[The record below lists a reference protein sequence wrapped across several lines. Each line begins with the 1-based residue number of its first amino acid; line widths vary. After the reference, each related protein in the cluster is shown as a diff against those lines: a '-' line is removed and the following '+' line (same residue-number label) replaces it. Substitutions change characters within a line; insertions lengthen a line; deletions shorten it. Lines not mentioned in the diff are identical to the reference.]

1 MKEEGILSLCMI
13 VKNEEKWLP
22 QCLESIKDVVDE
34 IIIVDTGSTDRT
46 KEIASEYGA
55 VIFDYEWNDSFAD
68 ARNYGL
74 EQAKGEWILW
84 LDADEQ
90 VDPEER
96 EHLRDVLS
104 HPECY
109 FGRIKVVN
117 YYGTYPIS
125 YDRSHIMNQY
135 RLFRND
141 PKLRFTG
148 AIHEQLN
155 IESLDLTASSVLKL
169 PAVLHH
175 HGYLEDA
182 VTEKGKKERNLRLL
196 EKELEN
202 EDHDPWLDYH
212 YASELYRNE
221 KLNEAFE
228 QVNLSIGNFL
238 KAQKKPPSL
247 LYKLK
252 YSILM
257 ALGSYEGGWPSIELA
272 IKLYPDYVDL
282 HFYKGIILMGMKNF
296 TDAIETFE
304 YCLELDEEHPS
315 YLTMVGT
322 SSFLPWYYI
331 GSCYELMEDLPK
343 AEEAYRKS
351 LELSDSMEQAR
362 EALEKLS
369 VSESATDN

>member
-1 MKEEGILSLCMI
+1 MI

-22 QCLESIKDVVDE
+22 RCLDSVKGTVDE

-46 KEIASEYGA
+46 KEIAAEHGA
-55 VIFDYEWNDSFAD
+55 IVHEFDWNDNFAD
-68 ARNYGL
+68 ARNFGL

-84 LDADEQ
+84 LDADEEL
-90 VDPEER
+90 EEEDR

-104 HPECY
+104 HQECY

-117 YYGTYPIS
+117 YYGTAPVS

-141 PKLRFTG
+141 PQLRFAG
-148 AIHEQLN
+148 AIHEQLD
-155 IESLDLTASSVLKL
+155 IEALDLSDKSILVL
-169 PAVLHH
+169 PVTLHH
-175 HGYLEDA
+175 YGYLEEA
-182 VTEKGKKERNLRLL
+182 VEEKGKKERNLRLL
-196 EKELEN
+196 EKALED

-212 YASELYRNE
+212 YASELYRGE
-221 KLNEAFE
+221 KLDEAFE
-228 QVNLSIGNFL
+228 RVNLSIGSFL

-282 HFYKGIILMGMKNF
+282 HFYKGVILMSMKKF
-296 TDAIETFE
+296 AEAIEVFE
-304 YCLELDEEHPS
+304 YCLTLDEDHPA

-322 SSFLPWYYI
+322 GSFLPWYYI

-351 LELSDSMEQAR
+351 LELSDTMEQAR
-362 EALEKLS
+362 EALQNLG
-369 VSESATDN
+369 VSKPAADH